1 MFEHIVRKRA
11 IIPPKLKHGDMVRVV
26 APADSMNSMTK
37 NDIELVEERLK
48 SVGIKVSYG
57 RHIREKNDFNS
68 ASIKSRIEDL
78 HDAFGDREVRGI
90 LAADGGFN
98 SNQLLR
104 YIDWDLIRINP
115 KVLCGYSDLTALGNA
130 VFAKT
135 GLVNYSGPL
144 FTSMCQRKHF
154 EYTWDYWQK
163 CLLGNEEIEVKSS
176 ADCGDD
182 DWGSNQ
188 QKATVH
194 ANKGMRVIREGE
206 TEGMIIGGN
215 LSSIALLQGTEYMPS
230 LAEAILFLEDDSE
243 FLPHHFDRVFQ
254 GLIHLAQFKGVRGI
268 VWGRCDRASK
278 MTDELMDQ
286 INLGKEE
293 LKGLPIIADADF
305 GHTYPKFTF
314 PIGGRVKL
322 VARRSGIELTIT
334 KH

>member
-163 CLLGNEEIEVKSS
+163 
-176 ADCGDD
+176 
-182 DWGSNQ
+182 
-188 QKATVH
+188 
-194 ANKGMRVIREGE
+194 
-206 TEGMIIGGN
+206 
-215 LSSIALLQGTEYMPS
+215 
-230 LAEAILFLEDDSE
+230 
-243 FLPHHFDRVFQ
+243 
-254 GLIHLAQFKGVRGI
+254 
-268 VWGRCDRASK
+268 
-278 MTDELMDQ
+278 
-286 INLGKEE
+286 
-293 LKGLPIIADADF
+293 
-305 GHTYPKFTF
+305 
-314 PIGGRVKL
+314 
-322 VARRSGIELTIT
+322 
-334 KH
+334 